1 VAGEPPVIKTLMI
14 AIWCCGAL
22 VGANFGATFVMQMQS
37 KKDSATP
44 ENLNFETR
52 KSRELSIP
60 IIRDGGVK
68 GYVVV
73 QLNYVVDLEAAKKLQ
88 APPEAFVVDETFQ
101 LIYGDEK
108 IDFSHLD
115 RLDLGR
121 MTETLIQRINTRL
134 RTNVITD
141 MGVIAMNFLVNSDA
155 NSPKPKL

>member
-1 VAGEPPVIKTLMI
+1 MIKTLLV
-14 AIWCCGAL
+14 AIWCCAAL
-22 VGANFGATFVMQMQS
+22 LGANFGATFVMKMQTR
-37 KKDSATP
+37 KDVAP
-44 ENLNFETR
+44 ENLAFETR

-101 LIYGDEK
+101 LVYGDEK

-121 MTETLIQRINTRL
+121 MTETLIQRVNTRL

-141 MGVIAMNFLVNSDA
+141 MGVISMNFLVNSDGT
-155 NSPKPKL
+155 SPKPRP

>member
-1 VAGEPPVIKTLMI
+1 MIKTLMI
-14 AIWCCGAL
+14 AVWCCAAL
-22 VGANFGATFVMQMQS
+22 LGSNYGATLLMQMQS
-37 KKDSATP
+37 KKDAAP
-44 ENLNFETR
+44 ENLAFETR

-73 QLNYVVDLEAAKKLQ
+73 QLNYVVDLEAAKKLP

-121 MTETLIQRINTRL
+121 MTETLIQRVNTRL
-134 RTNVITD
+134 RANVITD
-141 MGVIAMNFLVNSDA
+141 MGVVAMNFLVNSDA
-155 NSPKPKL
+155 SSPKPKM